1 MYTVYTLYSEQF
13 NKIYIG
19 QTENIERRMFEHN
32 NGLLSIYSK
41 RYKPWKVV
49 YTEEYPTRAEAMK
62 RERQLKSQK
71 GREFIWKI
79 IREKYQI

>member
-1 MYTVYTLYSEQF
+1 MYTVYALYSEQF